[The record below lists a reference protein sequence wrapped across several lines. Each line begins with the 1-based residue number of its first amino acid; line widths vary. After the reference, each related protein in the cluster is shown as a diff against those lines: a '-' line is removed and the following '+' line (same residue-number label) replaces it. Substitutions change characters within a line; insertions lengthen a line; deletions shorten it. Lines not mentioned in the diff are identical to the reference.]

1 MDELGSQAYLAFF
14 AGVLSV
20 LSPCVLPLMP
30 AYLSLISGISVEE
43 MQDGS
48 RDARLRRRVMLAS
61 VGFVTGFSA
70 VFVLMGVGAVAAG
83 QVLRSWR
90 GNLFGLEFGMGQI
103 AGVAIIALGL
113 HMAGITPIRLLYRD
127 TRPQLRVGRHGFLNS
142 FVVGS
147 GFALG
152 WSPCIGPILAT
163 ILTIAGSRETM
174 LQGVA
179 LLTIYSAGL
188 GVPFLIAGWSVE
200 VFFEAFERLKY
211 HFRKLE
217 IASGAIL
224 VGVGLLLVTDRL
236 SAFNSRFAFMA
247 EWLSAAER
255 ALQ

>member
-1 MDELGSQAYLAFF
+1 
-14 AGVLSV
+14 
-20 LSPCVLPLMP
+20 
-30 AYLSLISGISVEE
+30 
-43 MQDGS
+43 
-48 RDARLRRRVMLAS
+48 
-61 VGFVTGFSA
+61 
-70 VFVLMGVGAVAAG
+70 
-83 QVLRSWR
+83 
-90 GNLFGLEFGMGQI
+90 
-103 AGVAIIALGL
+103 
-113 HMAGITPIRLLYRD
+113 
-127 TRPQLRVGRHGFLNS
+127 
-142 FVVGS
+142 
-147 GFALG
+147 
-152 WSPCIGPILAT
+152 
-163 ILTIAGSRETM
+163 M